1 MSRFVRGICF
11 TFLVAATFAAR
22 PAYSQQGVA
31 WTWISVA
38 QGAIAVCDNDLWTV
52 AFNNYAGLMGLKGK
66 PPLNIIK
73 VPPEFPKYPIPC
85 NPVAPVPAGG
95 NIKFGISVGAAL
107 VTSLPT
113 RSSSEFYDGGIDSN
127 AGMLIGRRRFT
138 TLRDLA
144 PARLHSA
151 IPC

>member
-1 MSRFVRGICF
+1 MPADDVFWSYAFVGFFSGAIMSRFVRGICF

-66 PPLNIIK
+66 P
-73 VPPEFPKYPIPC
+73 
-85 NPVAPVPAGG
+85 
-95 NIKFGISVGAAL
+95 
-107 VTSLPT
+107 
-113 RSSSEFYDGGIDSN
+113 
-127 AGMLIGRRRFT
+127 
-138 TLRDLA
+138 
-144 PARLHSA
+144 
-151 IPC
+151 